1 MSDSILLGMD
11 RASPMLLVRRAVP
24 RPERAL
30 EVLRDA
36 QLVLGEALTQLTQT
50 VRAGT
55 LRSAAPG
62 PMGLRHL
69 YMSIYPPKPE
79 SAYFIALCSPL

>member
-50 VRAGT
+50 VSAGT

-69 YMSIYPPKPE
+69 YISAQE
-79 SAYFIALCSPL
+79 SPRCLSTCWDPGVWG